1 LKKLINHKEMV
12 VHEMLEGMAL
22 AHPDRLRRLPGTNV
36 LVRKDAPVRGKV
48 ALVSGGGSGHEPS
61 HAGYVGKGMLDAAVA
76 GEVFTSP
83 TPDQIFEAIKAV
95 DGGKGV
101 LLIIKNYTGD
111 VMNFE
116 MAAELAEA
124 EGIAVRK
131 VVVSD
136 DVAVE
141 DSTYTTGRRGIAGT
155 VFVHKIA
162 GALAERG
169 ATLEEVHRIA
179 LKVAQNVRSMGMAL
193 TPCTLPA
200 VGKPGFTIGEDEM
213 EVGMGIHG
221 EPGIRRAKLVSADE
235 VAATL
240 LQHIEEDMK
249 LAPGDETALMING
262 LGATPLME
270 LYIVARKVL
279 TLLEEKKVRVFQTWV
294 GEYMTSLEMA
304 GCSVSLLKLDEE
316 LKPLLADPAH
326 KLDWK
331 D

>member
-1 LKKLINHKEMV
+1 
-12 VHEMLEGMAL
+12 
-22 AHPDRLRRLPGTNV
+22 
-36 LVRKDAPVRGKV
+36 
-48 ALVSGGGSGHEPS
+48 
-61 HAGYVGKGMLDAAVA
+61 
-76 GEVFTSP
+76 
-83 TPDQIFEAIKAV
+83 
-95 DGGKGV
+95 
-101 LLIIKNYTGD
+101 
-111 VMNFE
+111 
-116 MAAELAEA
+116 
-124 EGIAVRK
+124 
-131 VVVSD
+131 
-136 DVAVE
+136 
-141 DSTYTTGRRGIAGT
+141 
-155 VFVHKIA
+155 
-162 GALAERG
+162 
-169 ATLEEVHRIA
+169 
-179 LKVAQNVRSMGMAL
+179 MAL

-326 KLDWK
+326 TLAWK